1 MGVRLVILGQSTVD
15 HVVPATPGAWA
26 PRMGG
31 NALYAFAGAR
41 LWMNPS
47 EIAVVS
53 RRGAGYPFPVEDH
66 LHRAGAG
73 AARIGRTEAE
83 HLVEWI
89 LYEEDGARRS
99 LPRNADLRRASG
111 EGGASA
117 DYLTALEAISP
128 RIEEA
133 ADFLE
138 TADAV
143 YLAPQ
148 VLSRHAEVQR
158 VLAGKAVFVVLDPSP
173 HYASE
178 MDAGALRAAL
188 PRADALLPSGME
200 ARRVIDL
207 RGGDVDHAVARLL
220 DAGFPEV
227 ALKRGADG
235 VTLGWKRGI
244 ETIQAAE
251 VVVADPTGAGDA
263 FGGAYA
269 AARLMGHDPPEA
281 ARRGVAAAGVVI
293 ASEGADAALRADP
306 AEAREIRDRIR
317 FPSSA

>member
-1 MGVRLVILGQSTVD
+1 
-15 HVVPATPGAWA
+15 
-26 PRMGG
+26 
-31 NALYAFAGAR
+31 
-41 LWMNPS
+41 
-47 EIAVVS
+47 VVS
-53 RRGAGYPFPVEDH
+53 RRGASYPFPVENL
-66 LHRAGAG
+66 LHWAGAG
-73 AARIGRTEAE
+73 AVRVGHTTSE

-89 LYEEDGARRS
+89 LYEEDGTRRS
-99 LPRNADLRRASG
+99 LPRNADLRGASG

-128 RIEEA
+128 EIGEA

-138 TADAV
+138 AADAV

-148 VLSRHAEVQR
+148 VLARHAKAQR
-158 VLAGKAVFVVLDPSP
+158 VLAGKAAFVALDPSP

-188 PRADALLPSGME
+188 PQVDALLPSEME
-200 ARRVIDL
+200 ARRIL
-207 RGGDVDHAVARLL
+207 ELSGGDAEHAVARLL

-244 ETIQAAE
+244 ETIQAAD
-251 VVVADPTGAGDA
+251 VSLADPTGAGDA

-269 AARLMGHDPPEA
+269 AARLMGYDPLEA
-281 ARRGVAAAGVVI
+281 ARQGVAAAGLVI
-293 ASEGADAALRADP
+293 QSEGADAGLRADP
-306 AEAREIRDRIR
+306 AEARKIRNRI
-317 FPSSA
+317 